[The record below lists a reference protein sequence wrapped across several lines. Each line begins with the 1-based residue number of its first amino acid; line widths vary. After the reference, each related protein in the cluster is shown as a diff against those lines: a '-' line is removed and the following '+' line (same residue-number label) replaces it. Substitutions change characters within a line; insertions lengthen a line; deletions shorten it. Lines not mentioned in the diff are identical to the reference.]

1 MTVTLV
7 LPPTDRD
14 AAPKP
19 NKLGRKPVPEPEPML
34 MVVGGTLAAT
44 ATTTDAL
51 LVPTVLVTVML
62 RVVLSPAVLSVA
74 TA

>member
-1 MTVTLV
+1 
-7 LPPTDRD
+7 
-14 AAPKP
+14 
-19 NKLGRKPVPEPEPML
+19 ML